1 MVPEREIANVWML
14 RISVDQQGTGHGAT
28 GYTAHLKNLISI
40 KIETRDLFGRQ
51 GRLTIIKEFS
61 KQMMHEPADLHIQL
75 LDGLQ

>member
-14 RISVDQQGTGHGAT
+14 RISVDQRGTGHRAT

-40 KIETRDLFGRQ
+40 KIEMRDLFGRQ

-61 KQMMHEPADLHIQL
+61 QQMMHEPADLHIQL

>member
-1 MVPEREIANVWML
+1 MSECYAFRLIKGA
-14 RISVDQQGTGHGAT
+14 RGTGQLGT
-28 GYTAHLKNLISI
+28 QNLISI
-40 KIETRDLFGRQ
+40 KIETRDLSGRQ